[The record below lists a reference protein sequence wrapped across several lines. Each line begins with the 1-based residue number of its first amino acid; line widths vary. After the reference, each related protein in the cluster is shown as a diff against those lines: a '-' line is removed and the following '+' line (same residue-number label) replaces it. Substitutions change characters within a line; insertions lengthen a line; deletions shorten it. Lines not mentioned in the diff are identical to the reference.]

1 MKKINWKDIG
11 IRCLKTFIQGVVAYL
26 AVSISTTDFTN
37 KEAVKGLI
45 IGTIASGVSALMNIV
60 NNLLKG
66 DEINE
71 RLFKS
76 FKITSG
82 NSTDSKYNRYFNS
95 CNISRI

>member
-26 AVSISTTDFTN
+26 TVSISTTDFTD

-45 IGTIASGVSALMNIV
+45 IGTIASGVSALMNII
-60 NNLLKG
+60 NSLLKG

-71 RLFKS
+71 R
-76 FKITSG
+76 
-82 NSTDSKYNRYFNS
+82 
-95 CNISRI
+95 

>member
-26 AVSISTTDFTN
+26 AVSISTTDFTD
-37 KEAVKGLI
+37 KEAIKGLI

-66 DEINE
+66 DEIN
-71 RLFKS
+71 
-76 FKITSG
+76 G
-82 NSTDSKYNRYFNS
+82 
-95 CNISRI
+95 